1 MSATTTKLDADSHLL
16 LDESLLRLPH
26 EVLRKTF
33 KTAQKHYEREQS
45 HVMTTIKE
53 AVRSA
58 GSSGVTA
65 APAALKTLDSLINRM
80 QGYKRKVE
88 ALHEEEKT
96 LHGHTRKRIAH
107 LQDLYN
113 IPSLVDPA
121 YETWSK
127 TRLERLLVDL
137 LLRNGFSATAEA
149 LAKDKGIEELVDVDV
164 FVQCSNIE
172 RSLRDGHSTAECLA
186 WCIENKTSL
195 RKQKSTLE
203 FELRLQQFIELV
215 REEKHKEAMTHSKKF
230 LAPHS
235 DTHFEQIRKAA
246 GLLAILPSTQCPRYK
261 ALYSSSRWSF
271 LAETFVKTHHTL
283 YGLPPQPLIHTAL
296 SAGLS
301 ALKTPFC
308 HSKDARIT
316 SNSASSTTSL
326 CPICS
331 TELNEL
337 ARHVP
342 YAHHGRSSVEP
353 DPVMLPNGRV
363 YGRERIE
370 VLASKLNLKAGMI
383 RDPTTGED
391 FKACEMQKV
400 YIM

>member
-1 MSATTTKLDADSHLL
+1 
-16 LDESLLRLPH
+16 
-26 EVLRKTF
+26 
-33 KTAQKHYEREQS
+33 
-45 HVMTTIKE
+45 MTTIKE

-172 RSLRDGHSTAECLA
+172 RSLREGHSTAECLA

-195 RKQKSTLE
+195 RKQK
-203 FELRLQQFIELV
+203 V
-215 REEKHKEAMTHSKKF
+215 R
-230 LAPHS
+230 
-235 DTHFEQIRKAA
+235 
-246 GLLAILPSTQCPRYK
+246 
-261 ALYSSSRWSF
+261 
-271 LAETFVKTHHTL
+271 
-283 YGLPPQPLIHTAL
+283 
-296 SAGLS
+296 
-301 ALKTPFC
+301 
-308 HSKDARIT
+308 
-316 SNSASSTTSL
+316 
-326 CPICS
+326 
-331 TELNEL
+331 
-337 ARHVP
+337 
-342 YAHHGRSSVEP
+342 SV
-353 DPVMLPNGRV
+353 V
-363 YGRERIE
+363 
-370 VLASKLNLKAGMI
+370 
-383 RDPTTGED
+383 
-391 FKACEMQKV
+391 
-400 YIM
+400 